1 VVTRVLERTGLEPE
15 LLQLEI
21 TEDTVLRDP
30 VRVLD
35 VVARVSELGVTFAL
49 DDFGTGYSSL
59 SYLKQLPIEELK
71 IDRSFVSSMDTS
83 ADDEMIVR
91 STVELARGLGL
102 RVTAEGVESQASWDR
117 LASFG
122 CHNAQGFLLSRPLP
136 PEAFAAWL
144 ADAPAR
150 HGSVTP
156 PLFRARGETRVG

>member
-1 VVTRVLERTGLEPE
+1 VAGVLERTGLDPE

-35 VVARVSELGVTFAL
+35 VVARASELGVTFAL

-59 SYLKQLPIEELK
+59 AYLKQLPINELK
-71 IDRSFVSSMDTS
+71 IDRSFVSNIGNQP
-83 ADDEMIVR
+83 DDEVIVR

-136 PEAFAAWL
+136 PGEFATWL
-144 ADAPAR
+144 AGAPAR
-150 HGSVTP
+150 HGSAGP
-156 PLFRARGETRVG
+156 PRTARLLRG